1 MILLLR
7 LLAECDDEGVRALSE
22 RDLAAARPWNGT
34 LVRAP
39 ERSAS
44 WPELVEFTL
53 SLAPP
58 EDATFDAV
66 LAAVGAGWTHGG
78 DEDDRSSVWNRAPG
92 LACLAAETRW
102 AELLRHRG
110 LHHSV

>member
-7 LLAECDDEGVRALSE
+7 LLAECEDAGVAALAD
-22 RDLAAARPWNGT
+22 RFVAAARPWNGV
-34 LVRAP
+34 LVGAP

-53 SLAPP
+53 SLRPAD
-58 EDATFDAV
+58 DATFHAV

-78 DEDDRSSVWNRAPG
+78 DADDRSSVWNRTAG
-92 LACLAAETRW
+92 TCCLAPETRW

-110 LHHSV
+110 THAAS